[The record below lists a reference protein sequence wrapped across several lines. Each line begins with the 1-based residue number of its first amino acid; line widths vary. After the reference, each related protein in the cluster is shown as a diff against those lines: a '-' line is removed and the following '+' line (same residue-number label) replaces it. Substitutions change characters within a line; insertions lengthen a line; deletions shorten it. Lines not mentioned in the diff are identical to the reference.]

1 VDEEGQQVIEAM
13 RRTYFASG
21 YEIRSVLRTL
31 LHSDYFKSAKA
42 RYARVKGPVELV
54 VGVVRM
60 AGTYRTPTQGIEQVA
75 RQALYMGQGI
85 FQPPSVE
92 GWHEGIEWIDSG
104 SLVERVNF
112 VANQLSNV
120 QHSGV
125 RRIIDRLA
133 AAKRGAF
140 SPEELVDRC
149 LDLLGPVAVSA
160 ETRAALVEFAS
171 RQGEVTLEGHQPG
184 DEAEQRV
191 GHLLGL
197 ATATREFQLA

>member
-1 VDEEGQQVIEAM
+1 M
-13 RRTYFASG
+13 
-21 YEIRSVLRTL
+21 LRTL
-31 LHSDYFKSAKA
+31 LHAEYFKSEKA

-120 QHSGV
+120 QHAGV

-133 AAKRGAF
+133 AAKSGAF

-184 DEAEQRV
+184 DEA
-191 GHLLGL
+191 
-197 ATATREFQLA
+197 